1 MNVTKAL
8 QMLEKIIVNPL
19 NTAINFVVLK
29 IFTSLQELLQNFS
42 QSKQNIAIFDE
53 LYHFIVKENA
63 KNE

>member
-8 QMLEKIIVNPL
+8 QMLEKIVLNPI

-42 QSKQNIAIFDE
+42 NQSKIS
-53 LYHFIVKENA
+53 LYLMSFIIL
-63 KNE
+63 